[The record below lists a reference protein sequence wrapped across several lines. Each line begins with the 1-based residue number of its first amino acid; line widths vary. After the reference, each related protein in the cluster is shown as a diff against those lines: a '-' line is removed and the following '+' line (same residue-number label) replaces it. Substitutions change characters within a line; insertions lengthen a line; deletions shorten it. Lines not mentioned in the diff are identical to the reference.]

1 MASSAILIEED
12 EDAENGTISN
22 KSSSVNKVSSDKSV
36 SSALTD
42 ENHREF
48 TEDDE
53 FSLKNDERPSTKIDN
68 YKCHQKPTYKTVN
81 KDGVRKINKE
91 IA

>member
-1 MASSAILIEED
+1 VASSAILIEED

-22 KSSSVNKVSSDKSV
+22 KSSSVSKVSSDKSV

-42 ENHREF
+42 ENQREF

-53 FSLKNDERPSTKIDN
+53 FSLKNDERPSTKIVN
-68 YKCHQKPTYKTVN
+68 YKCQQKASSMTVN
-81 KDGVRKINKE
+81 
-91 IA
+91 

>member
-1 MASSAILIEED
+1 VASSAILIEED

-42 ENHREF
+42 EN
-48 TEDDE
+48 
-53 FSLKNDERPSTKIDN
+53 
-68 YKCHQKPTYKTVN
+68 
-81 KDGVRKINKE
+81 
-91 IA
+91 